1 MSFKAINKNDS
12 TVYTL
17 DEWERN
23 LIHVTPYCPVCGE
36 VTEIKAAGSTEV
48 KTHFAH
54 SIQGTDC
61 PTINDNRRKYALLPP
76 VDPDTENGNNLINWT
91 KVNVWHLYTKCKE
104 ILHGRLRFQEFSD
117 MLTKANEKGI
127 WFYKGLTSN
136 TLPYVLIVNYG
147 VFNKIDGRTEEV
159 WHTFD
164 KDKYGDDLFLQKGV
178 THMWRITKSDIDKV
192 KLDYLTRDTGKPYVW
207 DFVKSFYK

>member
-104 ILHGRLRFQEFSD
+104 ILHGRQAFPFIHTLLGIQSIKMVKKPLRTVIS
-117 MLTKANEKGI
+117 
-127 WFYKGLTSN
+127 
-136 TLPYVLIVNYG
+136 
-147 VFNKIDGRTEEV
+147 
-159 WHTFD
+159 
-164 KDKYGDDLFLQKGV
+164 
-178 THMWRITKSDIDKV
+178 
-192 KLDYLTRDTGKPYVW
+192 KLDMYTISCVIFSK
-207 DFVKSFYK
+207 